1 MEHALWLGGE
11 AGGGGCVLLWRAA
24 VAKGADSGDA
34 CAAEDAVAGNG
45 ITNTAAE

>member
-1 MEHALWLGGE
+1 MEGILR
-11 AGGGGCVLLWRAA
+11 AGTYAGPGGCVLLWSAA

-34 CAAEDAVAGNG
+34 YAAEDAVAGNG